1 LLFKQEGQLICTY
14 FVNESTT
21 KEKVQSTMNKL
32 GNQLNTEKVQNK
44 DFLLGK
50 VEYEI
55 NIMELDDYDARNVE
69 FQIY

>member
-1 LLFKQEGQLICTY
+1 
-14 FVNESTT
+14 
-21 KEKVQSTMNKL
+21 MNKL

-69 FQIY
+69 FQIYQKQKIQ